1 MFWLFPTNIS
11 SSLYRSVTKEVKKPN
26 NVRDFNNTISGIYH
40 SDQMLFYYHGL
51 RNSVRWYT
59 EIWFHFMKML
69 MHNSFYL
76 FKQAK
81 TQKKINLIDFCADVL
96 IVYLILTKCNRW
108 NETLGTMVIIQNS
121 YQQQKRKKLTLSCK
135 RFRKSQH
142 HETKHRCPLCKENL
156 PHSVAPCFKLFCNG
170 S

>member
-1 MFWLFPTNIS
+1 MVVSKWKGTGDVLTIS
-11 SSLYRSVTKEVKKPN
+11 NKHKLELVPVSNKRDEVKMKPN

-81 TQKKINLIDFCADVL
+81 TQKKINLIDFCADV
-96 IVYLILTKCNRW
+96 V
-108 NETLGTMVIIQNS
+108 NS
-121 YQQQKRKKLTLSCK
+121 LLDFDKM
-135 RFRKSQH
+135 
-142 HETKHRCPLCKENL
+142 
-156 PHSVAPCFKLFCNG
+156 
-170 S
+170 

>member
-1 MFWLFPTNIS
+1 MKREEIEWKKNESVVVSKWKDTRDVLTIS
-11 SSLYRSVTKEVKKPN
+11 NKHKLELVPVSNKRDEVKMNPN
-26 NVRDFNNTISGIYH
+26 NVRDFNNTISGICH

-81 TQKKINLIDFCADVL
+81 TQKKINLIDFCADV
-96 IVYLILTKCNRW
+96 V
-108 NETLGTMVIIQNS
+108 NS
-121 YQQQKRKKLTLSCK
+121 LLDFDKM
-135 RFRKSQH
+135 
-142 HETKHRCPLCKENL
+142 
-156 PHSVAPCFKLFCNG
+156 
-170 S
+170 